1 MQKLYGESGL
11 FFNFAQNIFMNS
23 IKMVDLYGQYIKI
36 KEEVDGAINNVITK
50 SSFVKGEEV
59 QLFEK
64 ELATYLGVRHVIA
77 CANGTDALQIAL
89 MALDLKPGDEVITAD
104 FTFIA
109 TIEVIAL
116 LGLKPVLTDV
126 YRNIFLINIE
136 EIERKITPRTRVIM
150 PVHLFGQCADMDRI
164 NDLAK
169 KHGLFVVEDNA
180 QALGADYHGGFN
192 RKAGAVSNIGCTS
205 FFPSKNLGCFGDGG
219 ALYTDNDELA
229 VRIRSIANHGMTKK
243 YYHDNIGI
251 NSRLD
256 GIQAAILRVKLKYL
270 NEYNRL
276 RNEAAKRY
284 DKMLGGL
291 EKIEIPIRTEK
302 SNHIF
307 HQYTLK
313 CNGINRNEVIE
324 KLRSEKIPAM
334 VYYPVP
340 LHNQKAYS
348 HFNFNNNEFP
358 VTNYLCENVFSIP
371 MHTELTAEEQEYI
384 CRALAE
390 IAG

>member
-1 MQKLYGESGL
+1 
-11 FFNFAQNIFMNS
+11 MNS
-23 IKMVDLYGQYIKI
+23 IKMVDLYGQYNKI
-36 KEEVDGAINNVITK
+36 KVEVDCAINNVITK

-64 ELATYLGVRHVIA
+64 DLATYLGVKHVIA

-89 MALDLKPGDEVITAD
+89 MALDLKPGSEVITAD

-116 LGLKPVLTDV
+116 LGLKPVLADV
-126 YRNIFLINIE
+126 YRGDFLINIE
-136 EIERKITPRTRVIM
+136 EIERKITPRTKVIM

-169 KHGLFVVEDNA
+169 KHGLIVVEDNA
-180 QALGADYHGGFN
+180 QALGADYHGRFN
-192 RKAGAVSNIGCTS
+192 RKAGTTGDIGCSS

-229 VRIRSIANHGMTKK
+229 VRIRSIANHGMSKK
-243 YYHDNIGI
+243 YYHDHIGI

-256 GIQAAILRVKLKYL
+256 GIQAAILQVKLKYL
-270 NEYNRL
+270 GEYNRL
-276 RNEAAKRY
+276 RSEAAERY
-284 DKMLGGL
+284 DKMLAGL
-291 EKIEIPIRTEK
+291 SKIEIPSRTEK

-340 LHNQKAYS
+340 LHSQKAYS
-348 HFNFNNNEFP
+348 HFNFSNNHFP
-358 VTNYLCENVFSIP
+358 VTNFLCENVFSIP